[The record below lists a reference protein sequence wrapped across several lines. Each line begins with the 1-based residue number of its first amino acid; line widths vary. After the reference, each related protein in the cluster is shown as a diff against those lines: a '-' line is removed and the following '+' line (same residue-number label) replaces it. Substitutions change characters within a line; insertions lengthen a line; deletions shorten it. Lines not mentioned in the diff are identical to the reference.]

1 MLPLL
6 EQPFPERKMS
16 VVFIAECIYS
26 YTDESEKDKPLSCKY
41 GLDKEV
47 YLSYRLDNSQ
57 IYLKVIGYSP
67 PP

>member
-1 MLPLL
+1 
-6 EQPFPERKMS
+6 MS